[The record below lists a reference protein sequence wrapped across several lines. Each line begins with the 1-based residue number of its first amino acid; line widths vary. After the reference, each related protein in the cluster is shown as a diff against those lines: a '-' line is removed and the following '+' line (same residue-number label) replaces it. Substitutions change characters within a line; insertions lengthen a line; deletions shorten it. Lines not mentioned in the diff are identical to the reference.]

1 MQQNNLEK
9 EISETLTPTTPEQST
24 IRTMKGDVAM
34 AIQKQQE
41 TLVSIAMAEEK
52 KKAARQ
58 AELIAAAEERAQ
70 RQKAAP
76 KRRGR
81 IFVVLILLVLIAG
94 GVLGYIFVLPKL
106 GEVNLPS
113 TSLFT
118 KEESLIPSAP
128 LEVLPKPIILT
139 PALIPTQAETI
150 FSIKNES
157 AAEIFS
163 AIKNDRLGG
172 DTSWGV
178 KNFIITDDITVTDGS
193 QKIVTISANRLITLA
208 GLTMPEILARSFQNT
223 FMSGLIREENS
234 TIPTPFL
241 ILKISGYSAA
251 LSGMLQWEKKLP
263 TLFDTIFG
271 TNITAGLTEKTKTR
285 DVIIL
290 GRDARV
296 LEITPNVGIA
306 YMFTDQST
314 LIIAGSRTALEKIA
328 PMLTK

>member
-9 EISETLTPTTPEQST
+9 EISETLTPAAPEQST
-24 IRTMKGDVAM
+24 IRTMKGDVTM

-58 AELIAAAEERAQ
+58 AELVAAAEERAQ
-70 RQKAAP
+70 KQEAAP

-81 IFVVLILLVLIAG
+81 IFVILILLVVIAG

-106 GEVNLPS
+106 GTINLPNI
-113 TSLFT
+113 SLPV
-118 KEESLIPSAP
+118 KEEPIIPPAP
-128 LEVLPKPIILT
+128 IEAAPKPIILT

-150 FSIKNES
+150 FSIKKES
-157 AAEIFS
+157 AAQIFS
-163 AIKNDRLGG
+163 TIKNERLGG
-172 DTSWGV
+172 DTSWEV
-178 KNFIITDDITVTDGS
+178 KNFIITDDVTVTDGS
-193 QKIVTISANRLITLA
+193 QKIITISANRLVTLA
-208 GLTMPEILARSFQNT
+208 GLTMPEILARSFQST
-223 FMSGLIREENS
+223 FMAGLMREENS

-241 ILKISGYSAA
+241 ILKISGYTTA
-251 LSGMLQWEKKLP
+251 LAGMLQWEQKLP
-263 TLFDTIFG
+263 TLFDTVFG

-285 DVIIL
+285 DVLIL

-306 YMFTDQST
+306 YMFANQST
-314 LIIAGSRTALEKIA
+314 LIIAGSRTALEKIG